1 METAKVVATLDFHG
15 SDLIIYE
22 HPDDTTDPKLHPNNR

>member
-1 METAKVVATLDFHG
+1 MISAKVLTKLDFHG

-22 HPDDTTDPKLHPNNR
+22 HPDNVDGNKMHSNNR